1 MKKLLLLT
9 AVVLAPFLS
18 KAQFNWGHNYF
29 EVGIGGGVMNY
40 SGELTNS
47 IVDFKHLHF
56 GGSIFGRYN
65 MGKFLSLRLQLALGS
80 ISGSD
85 ADSPDLRNRIRNLD
99 FRSHLFEGALMVEA
113 NLMGF
118 QPRGHEK
125 MFSPYI
131 FVGLGVFNYNP
142 YTTHFDPNRDGA
154 RAYLQDLNTEGQ
166 GSSTFSNR
174 APYATTQLSIPMG
187 IGIKYAI
194 NSNISLGLEVGF
206 RPTFT
211 DYLDDVGQTYPVNAL
226 TGEPFYDQTPYLPG
240 EFGDKSAQ
248 ELFSDKSYAFILDD
262 LQARA
267 TSGDPNLDAEL
278 ASDIQGMSLSQF
290 LNEYGDYISG
300 QATATANSKEEAAL
314 GEYNSYINAR
324 GGNLVRGDK
333 LNDWYMFTQITI
345 SYNFIEN
352 GLVGAR
358 KRRKRRAGCKRAQF

>member
-1 MKKLLLLT
+1 MKKILLLT
-9 AVVLAPFLS
+9 VVAFMPLFT

-29 EVGIGGGVMNY
+29 EVGLGVGIMNY

-65 MGKFLSLRLQLALGS
+65 MGKFLSFRLQLALGS
-80 ISGSD
+80 ISGND
-85 ADSPDLRNRIRNLD
+85 ADSPDFRNRIRNLD
-99 FRSHLFEGALMVEA
+99 FRSHLFEGALMVEV

-142 YTTHFDPNRDGA
+142 YSFHIDPNKNGVPIHL
-154 RAYLQDLNTEGQ
+154 RALRTEGQ
-166 GSSTFSNR
+166 GSSTFPNR
-174 APYATTQLSIPMG
+174 KPYPLTQLSIPMG
-187 IGIKYAI
+187 VGIKYAI

-211 DYLDDVGQTYPVNAL
+211 DYLDDVGQTYSVNAL
-226 TGEPFYDQTPYLPG
+226 TGAPVYDQEPYVSG
-240 EFGDKSAQ
+240 EYNNKSAQ
-248 ELFSDKSYAFILDD
+248 ELFADKSYSFILKD

-267 TSGDPNLDAEL
+267 AKNDPKLHAEF
-278 ASDIQGMSLSQF
+278 ATDIKDMNLSQF
-290 LNEYGDYISG
+290 LNKYGELFSSSS
-300 QATATANSKEEAAL
+300 QPTAGSKEEAAL
-314 GEYNSYINAR
+314 AEYKSYINAR
-324 GGNLVRGDK
+324 GGKLVRGDK
-333 LNDWYMFTQITI
+333 LKDWYMFSQITI

-358 KRRKRRAGCKRAQF
+358 KRRKRKPGCKNVQF